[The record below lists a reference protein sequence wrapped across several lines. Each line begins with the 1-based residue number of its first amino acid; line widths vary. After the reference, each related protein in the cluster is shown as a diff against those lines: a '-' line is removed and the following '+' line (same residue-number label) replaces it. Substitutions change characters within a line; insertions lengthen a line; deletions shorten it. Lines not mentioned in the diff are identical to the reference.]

1 MTSDP
6 SRARR
11 RRWPLLLV
19 LAVLATVLATVV
31 ATVAVRQLREDPVAT
46 TASTGSRVVLD
57 ENFDSGTLDASRW
70 NTCHWWNKEG
80 CTIASNNELEW
91 YRPEQVT
98 VADGTLRLTAA
109 PNRFDAS
116 DGNSYDFT
124 SGMVTTGPT
133 PDDDNAKVAITYGSV
148 EVRFKAPAGRGLW
161 PAIWLL
167 PASKES
173 RPEIDLLE
181 MIGQKPNELILHF
194 HPEDRDADSPSKRI
208 QVADPGLA
216 GGWHTVGLDW
226 TPGKLV
232 YTLDGKPVWTVTGKQ
247 VPSEPMYLVM
257 NLAVGG
263 AYPGPPDAKTEFPAT
278 FEIDYVRMSTG
289 S

>member
-1 MTSDP
+1 MTSD
-6 SRARR
+6 RR
-11 RRWPLLLV
+11 RRWPLLVV
-19 LAVLATVLATVV
+19 LAVLATVI
-31 ATVAVRQLREDPVAT
+31 ATVAVRQATDPSAT
-46 TASTGSRVVLD
+46 PSTSGSRVVLD
-57 ENFDSGTLDASRW
+57 ENFDGGTLDSSRW
-70 NTCHWWNKEG
+70 NTCHWWDDGG

-91 YRPEQVT
+91 YRPEQAT

-109 PNRFDAS
+109 PNRYEAS
-116 DGNSYDFT
+116 DGNTYEFT

-133 PDDDNAKVAITYGSV
+133 PDDDNAKVAITYGTV
-148 EVRFKAPAGRGLW
+148 EARFKAPAGRGLW

-181 MIGQKPNELILHF
+181 MIGQDPGELILHL

-208 QVADPGLA
+208 KVTDPDLA
-216 GGWHTVGLDW
+216 GDWHTVGLVW

-232 YTLDGKPVWTVTGKQ
+232 YTLDGKAVWTVTGDQ

-263 AYPGPPDAKTEFPAT
+263 AYPGPPDARTAFPAT

-289 S
+289 A

>member
-1 MTSDP
+1 VTSD
-6 SRARR
+6 RR
-11 RRWPLLLV
+11 RRWPLLVL
-19 LAVLATVLATVV
+19 LAVLVAVIATA
-31 ATVAVRQLREDPVAT
+31 AVRQT
-46 TASTGSRVVLD
+46 TEPAPTTGSGSRVVLD
-57 ENFDSGTLDASRW
+57 ENFDGGTLDSSRW
-70 NTCHWWNKEG
+70 NTCHWWDDGG
-80 CTIASNNELEW
+80 CTIASNDELEW
-91 YRPEQVT
+91 YRSEQVS
-98 VADGTLRLTAA
+98 VSDGTLRLTAA
-109 PNRFDAS
+109 PNRYEAS
-116 DGNSYDFT
+116 DGNTYEFT

-133 PDDDNAKVAITYGSV
+133 PDDDKAKVAITYGTV
-148 EVRFKAPAGRGLW
+148 ETRFKAPAGRGLW

-181 MIGQKPNELILHF
+181 MIGQNPRELILHF

-208 QVADPGLA
+208 RVADPDLA
-216 GGWHTVGLDW
+216 GDWHTVGLIW

-232 YTLDGKPVWTVTGKQ
+232 YTLDGKPVWTVTGDQ

-263 AYPGPPDAKTEFPAT
+263 AYPGPPDAATRFPST

-289 S
+289 A